1 MGWMG
6 WILCTLAAC
15 TPVPAVTT
23 GADGGD
29 SSSSAGAETSASAS
43 GDPVTSGTGGIQ
55 TVTSATESA
64 GTSDEPTGSATTE
77 STMTSAMTMTTTMT
91 SGDTSTGDGD
101 TTTGM
106 EACPAVIDALTAALT
121 AGPHCD
127 LVVQIDGGGLVLGW
141 GAVCGDTP
149 GVPFTEKTASQET
162 ACCQDSGILL
172 NDGTSP
178 FLIHDAVAQGMDGG
192 LAIVS
197 NAVGGR
203 VFETTIGADGP
214 GTISAPEWKVAGL
227 GVGEGCSRTSFGFAN
242 TSTYNADLG
251 GGLSPDILTVLAD
264 ALETTALP
272 AAFAAGVGVDLSV
285 VIGYK
290 PELAAAAPVYVVLL
304 ELSPS

>member
-1 MGWMG
+1 M
-6 WILCTLAAC
+6 LAAC

-23 GADGGD
+23 GADSDG
-29 SSSSAGAETSASAS
+29 SSSSSSSSAETSASAS

-55 TVTSATESA
+55 TVTSASESA
-64 GTSDEPTGSATTE
+64 GTNDEPTSGSATTE
-77 STMTSAMTMTTTMT
+77 STMTSATTMTTMTTMT
-91 SGDTSTGDGD
+91 TATTSTGDGD
-101 TTTGM
+101 TTTGV

-121 AGPHCD
+121 AGPRCD
-127 LVVQIDGGGLVLGW
+127 LVVQVDGGGLVLGW

-149 GVPFTEKTASQET
+149 GVPFTEKTASQAT
-162 ACCQDSGILL
+162 DCCQDTGTLL
-172 NDGTSP
+172 NDGASP

-214 GTISAPEWKVAGL
+214 GTISAPEWKAAGL
-227 GVGEGCSRTSFGFAN
+227 GVGDGCSRTSFGFAN
-242 TSTYNADLG
+242 TPTYNADLG
-251 GGLSPDILTVLAD
+251 GALSPDILTVLAD

-272 AAFAAGVGVDLSV
+272 AVFAAGIDVDLSV

-290 PELAAAAPVYVVLL
+290 PELAAAAPVYLVLL